1 MKKHFP
7 GISKLAAGIA
17 ASFDPIDAD
26 IRRRAEEIKARW
38 KIMEEVVGY
47 PINSERQ
54 YEKAAA
60 GAPREVVE
68 NDNIT
73 ADAWLMV
80 APAHFRDAIDRIRL
94 AEWYT
99 ERFRPTIRRATPDP
113 KDFDKIAEVAAQIE
127 KAMQQAGQPI
137 TRHIFKAEIDV
148 SKLGL

>member
-7 GISKLAAGIA
+7 GISRLAAGIA
-17 ASFDPIDAD
+17 QSFDPVDAD

-60 GAPREVVE
+60 GAPREIVE
-68 NDNIT
+68 NDKIS
-73 ADAWLMV
+73 ALAWQMC
-80 APAHFRDAIDRIRL
+80 APAPGRGAIDLVRL

-99 ERFRPTIRRATPDP
+99 ERFRPAIRTATPDP
-113 KDFDKIAEVAAQIE
+113 KDFDKIAEAAQIE
-127 KAMQQAGQPI
+127 RSI
-137 TRHIFKAEIDV
+137 REIDGV
-148 SKLGL
+148 RYVVYTATLDKKLPPSE